1 MRDSLSAYYY
11 GFTSEAGTYCVTF
24 TVSICVAV
32 KAENKAAA
40 VRFVLE
46 ADSEALA
53 EMDREPGISDRKI
66 TEVIRA
72 Q

>member
-1 MRDSLSAYYY
+1 
-11 GFTSEAGTYCVTF
+11 VTF
-24 TVSICVAV
+24 TASICVAV